1 MPGTVPRRAGHVLN
15 LQPVALYS
23 LVCCRCE
30 MEISNNTDARMKFK
44 RLKKKYGY
52 AAKETLGNF
61 RMSLFDFMWIS
72 GLPSPAQHRGWTAH
86 MSQSSTSY
94 RSNHRS
100 NILCRFTFRG
110 KRRELAVKIQRPRPN
125 HIWIPSFM
133 IIHCVSKCIPVATRS
148 LTSRSW
154 WLTTPLSFQGPRGR
168 CHYWDMVMAIPREHR
183 PVAGLCF

>member
-1 MPGTVPRRAGHVLN
+1 MFQLGEPSYGKWLLFPGLRRVAMPGTVPRRAGHVLN

-72 GLPSPAQHRGWTAH
+72 GLPSPAQHRG
-86 MSQSSTSY
+86 
-94 RSNHRS
+94 
-100 NILCRFTFRG
+100 
-110 KRRELAVKIQRPRPN
+110 
-125 HIWIPSFM
+125 
-133 IIHCVSKCIPVATRS
+133 
-148 LTSRSW
+148 
-154 WLTTPLSFQGPRGR
+154 
-168 CHYWDMVMAIPREHR
+168 
-183 PVAGLCF
+183 